1 MTIGKKLYC
10 GFGAILAIMTFLF
23 VINIVSVLRQTATQ
37 TAVKETVSDVQTIEG
52 IRYRMI
58 ANRLS
63 LGNYLLSGDLRD
75 EEKTNK
81 GVSEL
86 QDYLRNAQPQASD
99 PQLRAAIPEV
109 EENEHNWSE
118 EFAKEMIAKRHQVD
132 SGDATV
138 SDLQI
143 FYLQHDPA
151 SWLTKSTAILDQA
164 HQSVQ
169 KAADES
175 DASAKSA
182 SWFNLIITTF
192 GTLLAVAMGIG
203 IAFYTAKT
211 IKEPLYHLIEVAH
224 RIGDTG
230 DLDQTTA
237 GLVFELV
244 ERLHATHGLTSILV
258 THNLDLAA
266 RCTRALK
273 LENGHLVSLAS
284 APQMGVPPG
293 SI

>member
-230 DLDQTTA
+230 DLDQT
-237 GLVFELV
+237 
-244 ERLHATHGLTSILV
+244 I
-258 THNLDLAA
+258 D
-266 RCTRALK
+266 
-273 LENGHLVSLAS
+273 
-284 APQMGVPPG
+284 
-293 SI
+293 